1 MSAGPFFFSTSTQA
15 AMDTVR
21 KLVYVNDEMPGIQ
34 RVRRGAGF
42 AYRAC
47 NGAWLRDEGEIQRI
61 HKLAIPP
68 AYRDVWICPLPNGH
82 LQATGRDARGRKQ
95 YRYHPVW
102 RQARESDK
110 FSRLVEF
117 GESLPRLRAR
127 ITKDF
132 NEPGLSRNKLLAAM
146 VRLLDTTL
154 VRVGNDEYARSNGS
168 YGLTTLRN
176 SHVQLSAGSLRLK
189 FRGKSGVP
197 HDIGVDDPRVARV
210 VRRCRDLPGQVLFQY
225 VDEAGEAHGIGSAD
239 VNSYLADLSSPDFTA
254 KDFRT
259 WHGSAQA
266 LELTCLAC
274 KKNPDGFN
282 AKAVL
287 AEVANSL
294 RNTPAVCR
302 KSYLHPA
309 ILELWEELGSADAE
323 RVASARR
330 RVSALLRVPSRA
342 GLKISERRLLR
353 FLQQAPRTPGK

>member
-1 MSAGPFFFSTSTQA
+1 MEA
-15 AMDTVR
+15 APR

-47 NGAWLRDEGEIQRI
+47 NGAWLRDAQEIQRI

-95 YRYHPVW
+95 YRYHAAW

-110 FSRLVEF
+110 FGRLIEF

-127 ITKDF
+127 VAKDF
-132 NEPGLSRNKLLAAM
+132 NDDDPALSRSKLLAAM

-176 SHVQLSAGSLRLK
+176 SHVQIGKGSLRLK

-210 VRRCRDLPGQVLFQY
+210 VRRCRELPGQVLFQY
-225 VDEAGEAHGIGSAD
+225 VDDAGEVHGIGSAD
-239 VNSYLADLSSPDFTA
+239 VNSYLAEASGPDFTA

-266 LELTCLAC
+266 LERTCIAC
-274 KKNPDGFN
+274 SKELEAFN
-282 AKAVL
+282 AKSVL
-287 AEVANSL
+287 AEVAQSL

-309 ILELWEELGSADAE
+309 ILVLWDDLGSGDAA

-330 RVSALLRVPSRA
+330 RLSALQRVPARS
-342 GLKISERRLLR
+342 GLKIAERRLLR
-353 FLQQAPRTPGK
+353 FLQQTPRK

>member
-1 MSAGPFFFSTSTQA
+1 
-15 AMDTVR
+15 MDNAVR
-21 KLVYVNDEMPGIQ
+21 KLVYVSDEMPGIQ
-34 RVRRGAGF
+34 RIRRGGGF

-47 NGAWLRDEGEIQRI
+47 NGSWLRDAQEIQRI

-95 YRYHPVW
+95 YRYHPEW

-110 FSRLVEF
+110 FGRLVEF

-127 ITKDF
+127 VAKDF
-132 NEPGLSRNKLLAAM
+132 KDEPALSRNKLLAAM

-154 VRVGNDEYARSNGS
+154 LRVGNDEYARSNGS

-176 SHVQLSAGSLRLK
+176 SHVQLSHGGKLRLK

-197 HDIGVDDPRVARV
+197 HDISVDDPRLARV

-225 VDEAGEAHGIGSAD
+225 VDEAGGLHGIGSAD

-274 KKNPDGFN
+274 KKDADGFN

-287 AEVANSL
+287 ADVAQRL

-309 ILELWEELGSADAE
+309 ILALWDELGSGDPA

-330 RVSALLRVPSRA
+330 RVMALLRVPSRA

-353 FLQQAPRTPGK
+353 FLQQAPRTNNTSNKS